1 MENYLVHLVTLE
13 TQAQT
18 HSLNLISIVKQAD
31 FFVQII
37 LLILMGMSFWVF
49 FVIAVKAKELSRAK
63 SQTEAFEELF
73 WTTKQMPDIY
83 NQIEKFKYS
92 PVAQSF
98 KKAYSETMKKADIEN
113 VQRAFKREQ
122 LNQTMILSTKV
133 ASLATI
139 ASAAPF
145 IGLLGT
151 VWGIMNAFLK
161 IAQEGNA
168 TLTTVAPPIAEAL
181 IATAVG
187 LFAAIPAVIAYNFL
201 SGKVRYLETKMDTF
215 GNDFLNIIKRS
226 LSSQNH

>member
-1 MENYLVHLVTLE
+1 M
-13 TQAQT
+13 
-18 HSLNLISIVKQAD
+18 
-31 FFVQII
+31 
-37 LLILMGMSFWVF
+37 
-49 FVIAVKAKELSRAK
+49 
-63 SQTEAFEELF
+63 
-73 WTTKQMPDIY
+73 
-83 NQIEKFKYS
+83 
-92 PVAQSF
+92 AQSF
-98 KKAYSETMKKADIEN
+98 KKAYSETMKKADIDN

>member
-1 MENYLVHLVTLE
+1 MENEVVYLVTLAKE
-13 TQAQT
+13 G
-18 HSLNLISIVKQAD
+18 HKLDIISIMLQAD
-31 FFVQII
+31 TVVKTILVILFSMSIWVLYVII
-37 LLILMGMSFWVF
+37 L
-49 FVIAVKAKELSRAK
+49 KAKELSLAK
-63 SQTEAFEELF
+63 SQSESFDELF
-73 WTTKQMPDIY
+73 WHTKQMPDIY
-83 NQIEKFKYS
+83 DKIDRFRAS
-92 PVAQSF
+92 PVAQCF
-98 KKAYSETMKKADIEN
+98 RKAYSETIKKADIEN
-113 VQRAFKREQ
+113 VQRAYKREQ
-122 LNQTMILSTKV
+122 LDQTMKLGTKV
-133 ASLATI
+133 SSLATI

-201 SGKVRYLETKMDTF
+201 SNKVRYLENKMDTF

-226 LSSQNH
+226 LHQ